1 MANLNNDEDNR
12 GSSSTQ
18 NQGNDTS
25 QLEISLATLQ
35 SYLETQTQ
43 TNISLI
49 KIIKGLNQK
58 ITNIESNTPR
68 QTVEVI
74 SGGNG
79 NHPSHLEGTP

>member
-1 MANLNNDEDNR
+1 MTNLNNDKDNR

-18 NQGNDTS
+18 NQGNNTS
-25 QLEISLATLQ
+25 QLEISSATLQ

-43 TNISLI
+43 TNVSMMKMIE
-49 KIIKGLNQK
+49 GLNQK

-79 NHPSHLEGTP
+79 NHPNHLEGTP

>member
-12 GSSSTQ
+12 GSLSTQ

-25 QLEISLATLQ
+25 QLEMSSATLQ

-43 TNISLI
+43 TNVSLMKMI
-49 KIIKGLNQK
+49 EGLNQK

-68 QTVEVI
+68 
-74 SGGNG
+74 
-79 NHPSHLEGTP
+79 